1 MNGQIGHEGLDATSS
16 TPLAI
21 EQSGWS
27 KRILPPD
34 HVPDRTLDS
43 RAWAEAVFEPVA
55 LIGALV
61 CFVLGIVGLGL
72 AIVPS
77 WDTSFIAPLTA
88 LVGIEA
94 FVYARG
100 LDRPRFVARDWL
112 VFLVGPLVLARFL
125 PYLVEP
131 NTNLAT
137 DVQYWWSNPGSFF
150 TLAFLSDASILLL
163 SWSVIYVCT
172 QYLNQLRV
180 QPGELTDPRPSSI
193 QPSYDDSIRALDHS
207 EPLRQLGRIY
217 LVGGVLLVVL
227 GAIASI
233 GTQQLFSFSAISQ
246 LIGFQRPSTEL
257 VLANVLLYFLLGL
270 ALLGEGHFVRQRTLW
285 RLDHIPIPN
294 EVENRWIG
302 SVVALVLVSAII
314 AFILPTSYAM
324 TLGDLISGVIYLV
337 VEAIALV
344 AAGVFYVMYLISSLF
359 PHHSGPPQAP
369 PSFTPPHPPPT
380 AAPPPGGSPF
390 DTIRSLIF
398 WAVALGII
406 LYSLSVY
413 WRRRG
418 GLPIRLPLSSLLRL
432 PLLFLRGLLRLVG
445 RVGREV
451 AEAVARAVPS
461 FLRQAAP
468 AVTRPLR
475 LVSLARMD
483 PRQRVE
489 YFYLS
494 ICERAAQLGHPRAPG
509 TTPDEYEAMLRHELP
524 VVEPEMTALTE
535 AFVEARYG
543 PRLVSADQAQATRG
557 RWQTLK
563 VKLRQARLRRGPRP
577 S

>member
-1 MNGQIGHEGLDATSS
+1 MDGHLEQSDLDATGL
-16 TPLAI
+16 TPSNV
-21 EQSGWS
+21 EPSGWS

-34 HVPDRTLDS
+34 HVPDRALDA
-43 RAWAEAVFEPVA
+43 RAWAEAVFEPIA
-55 LIGALV
+55 LIGALI
-61 CFVLGIVGLGL
+61 CFVLGIVSLGL

-125 PYLVEP
+125 PYLLEADA
-131 NTNLAT
+131 NLGT
-137 DVQYWWSNPGSFF
+137 DVGFWWSNPGSFF
-150 TLAFLSDASILLL
+150 TLAFLVDAAILLL
-163 SWSVIYVCT
+163 SWSAIYVCT

-180 QPGELTDPRPSSI
+180 QPGELSDPRPSSI

-233 GTQQLFSFSAISQ
+233 GTQQLFNFNAISQ

-270 ALLGEGHFVRQRTLW
+270 GLLGEGHFVRQRTLW
-285 RLDHIPIPN
+285 RLDHIPIPS

-302 SVVALVLVSAII
+302 SVVALVLVATII

-324 TLGDLISGVIYLV
+324 TLGDLISGVLYAV
-337 VEAIALV
+337 AEVIALV
-344 AAGVFYVMYLISSLF
+344 AAGVFYLMYLISSLF

-369 PSFTPPHPPPT
+369 PSFAPPRPPPV

-398 WAVALGII
+398 WALALGIVA
-406 LYSLSVY
+406 YSLSVY

-418 GLPIRLPLSSLLRL
+418 GLPIRLPLLGLLRL
-432 PLLFLRGLLRLVG
+432 PLLFLRVLLRLVG
-445 RVGREV
+445 RVGREF

-461 FLRQAAP
+461 FLRQASP
-468 AVTRPLR
+468 TITRPLR

-509 TTPDEYEAMLRHELP
+509 TTPDEYEATLRHELP
-524 VVEPEMTALTE
+524 VVDPEMTALTN

-543 PRLVSADQAQATRG
+543 PRVVSAEQAQAMRG

-563 VKLRQARLRRGPRP
+563 VKLRQARLLRAKHP